1 MRETIDWFSL
11 FSRGVRKA
19 GYRINLEGEEKRD
32 PAQYIFNRQTIE
44 LRCRSSILGAVE
56 ICEAKGVWARRQ
68 QTSATGRY
76 IFIRAE
82 DKIYAARDWI
92 RRLLMK
98 KEIVTQV
105 DSRKTIKPLVNH
117 ARDTGWSMIHT
128 LFAAY

>member
-1 MRETIDWFSL
+1 MK
-11 FSRGVRKA
+11 GVR
-19 GYRINLEGEEKRD
+19 
-32 PAQYIFNRQTIE
+32 
-44 LRCRSSILGAVE
+44 
-56 ICEAKGVWARRQ
+56 ARRQ
-68 QTSATGRY
+68 QTFATGRY

-82 DKIYAARDWI
+82 DKIYAARDRI